1 MKMTGLAEFG
11 ASLYCGDGRE
21 AHWIYWCC
29 TEHNHLA
36 RSLCPRSTRPLQ
48 TTVAAIIRHRK
59 ENNRLPF
66 FGSAGDSRRTRIQ
79 YIYSPIYPYS
89 KNRKRWKENGKCW
102 LDVHVNINQ
111 NDGHQKKKKV
121 VRSSVCISVAQSWGV
136 VQPTSLSLYA
146 APISTCTHM
155 YTTEVTYITVS
166 TSQQRKYTI

>member
-89 KNRKRWKENGKCW
+89 KKMERKWKMLTRRTRQHQSKWWPSKEEKSRSFVCVYFCCTIMGCCPTNQSFFICCSNIYVHTHVYNRSD
-102 LDVHVNINQ
+102 LDR
-111 NDGHQKKKKV
+111 KSV
-121 VRSSVCISVAQSWGV
+121 V
-136 VQPTSLSLYA
+136 
-146 APISTCTHM
+146 
-155 YTTEVTYITVS
+155 
-166 TSQQRKYTI
+166 